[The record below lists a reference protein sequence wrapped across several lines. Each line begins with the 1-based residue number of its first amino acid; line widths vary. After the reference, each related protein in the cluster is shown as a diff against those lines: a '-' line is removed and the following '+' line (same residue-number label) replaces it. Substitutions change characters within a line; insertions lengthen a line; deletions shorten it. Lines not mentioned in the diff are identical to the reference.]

1 MRYFDVVKAEPSGTY
16 TAPVFELSV
25 PLVKIKFHYK
35 YMYVLHHYYTVHG
48 LCNPVITRCKT
59 SL

>member
-25 PLVKIKFHYK
+25 PLVKIKFHYT
-35 YMYVLHHYYTVHG
+35 YVLHHYYTVHG
-48 LCNPVITRCKT
+48 LRNPV
-59 SL
+59 